1 MTTQVYLNDT
11 VIEAFHFAE
20 ERAAGTAA
28 QKPLQKIIIDFKVT
42 SEEYHDIAVLLYGME
57 FRVQVPGKQLDFQAA
72 ISNYSTD
79 TTNLYNPGE
88 VADYHLEL
96 TEKA

>member
-1 MTTQVYLNDT
+1 MTIQVHLNET
-11 VIEAFHFAE
+11 VIEAFHFME
-20 ERAAGTAA
+20 EQVADSVSKKT
-28 QKPLQKIIIDFKVT
+28 LQKIIIDFNVT
-42 SEEYHDIAVLLYGME
+42 SEDYHDIAVLLYGME
-57 FRVQVPGKQLDFQAA
+57 FRVQVPEKNLDFQAA

-79 TTNLYNPGE
+79 TTNLYNPNE

>member
-1 MTTQVYLNDT
+1 MTTQIYLNET
-11 VIEAFHFAE
+11 VIQAFHYTE
-20 ERAAGTAA
+20 EHVTDNVSG
-28 QKPLQKIIIDFKVT
+28 KPLQKIIIDFKVT
-42 SEEYHDIAVLLYGME
+42 SEDYHDIAVLLYGME
-57 FRVQVPGKQLDFQAA
+57 FRVQVPEKNLDFQAA

-79 TTNLYNPGE
+79 TTNLYNPNE

>member
-1 MTTQVYLNDT
+1 MTVQVHLNDT
-11 VIEAFHFAE
+11 IIGAFNYNE
-20 ERAAGTAA
+20 EVLADAAV
-28 QKPLQKIIIDFKVT
+28 QRPLQKIVIDFKVT

-57 FRVQVPGKQLDFQAA
+57 FRIQVPEKNLDFEAA

-79 TTNLYNPGE
+79 TTNLYNPDE